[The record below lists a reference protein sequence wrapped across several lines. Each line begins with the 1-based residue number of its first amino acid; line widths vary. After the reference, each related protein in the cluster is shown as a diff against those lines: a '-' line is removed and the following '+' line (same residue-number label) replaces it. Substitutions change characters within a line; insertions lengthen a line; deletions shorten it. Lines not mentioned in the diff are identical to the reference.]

1 MFIQG
6 FFSEANANWAASA
19 LPAITILCGYCLSKR
34 IKFAVLTILSNLL
47 ICIFILI
54 VSFNGNLIF
63 LDVKSDPLRK
73 LKGWSIL
80 SEDLKDT
87 ISKETKE
94 QTKLE
99 NAIKAPMLGTLY
111 HAPSPKAKTFIKVG
125 KKVKTGDTL
134 FIIEAM
140 KTMNQV
146 KSDRDGTVKKIL
158 VENGMPVEFNQDL
171 VVID

>member
-1 MFIQG
+1 MFKFNINKKAIDTLIDILKKNNLTQIEVKDG
-6 FFSEANANWAASA
+6 RKSIKIVKDSIKLQSFSHETND
-19 LPAITILCGYCLSKR
+19 SKR
-34 IKFAVLTILSNLL
+34 S
-47 ICIFILI
+47 
-54 VSFNGNLIF
+54 
-63 LDVKSDPLRK
+63 
-73 LKGWSIL
+73 KGQ
-80 SEDLKDT
+80 DT
-87 ISKETKE
+87 ISKEMKE
-94 QTKLE
+94 QTKFE

-125 KKVKTGDTL
+125 NKVKTGDIL

>member
-1 MFIQG
+1 MFKFNIDKK
-6 FFSEANANWAASA
+6 
-19 LPAITILCGYCLSKR
+19 AIDTLIDILKKNDLTQIEVKDGRKSIKIAKDSIKLQNINHEIKESK
-34 IKFAVLTILSNLL
+34 S
-47 ICIFILI
+47 
-54 VSFNGNLIF
+54 
-63 LDVKSDPLRK
+63 
-73 LKGWSIL
+73 LKVQ
-80 SEDLKDT
+80 DKTLKD
-87 ISKETKE
+87 IKE
-94 QTKLE
+94 QTKFE

-111 HAPSPKAKTFIKVG
+111 YAPSPKAKAFIKVG
-125 KKVKTGDTL
+125 QKVKTGDIL

>member
-1 MFIQG
+1 MFKFNIDKKAIEKLIDILEKNNLTQIEIKDG
-6 FFSEANANWAASA
+6 RKSIKIAKDSIKLQNISHETSE
-19 LPAITILCGYCLSKR
+19 LEKSKY
-34 IKFAVLTILSNLL
+34 N
-47 ICIFILI
+47 
-54 VSFNGNLIF
+54 VS
-63 LDVKSDPLRK
+63 
-73 LKGWSIL
+73 
-80 SEDLKDT
+80 
-87 ISKETKE
+87 ISKEKE
-94 QTKLE
+94 QIKFE

-111 HAPSPKAKTFIKVG
+111 HAASPKSKAFIKVG

-158 VENGMPVEFNQDL
+158 VENGMPVEFNQEL

>member
-1 MFIQG
+1 MFKFNIDKKAIEKLIDILAKNNLTQIEVKDG
-6 FFSEANANWAASA
+6 RKSIKIAKDSIKLQNISNETSELEKSTDNVS
-19 LPAITILCGYCLSKR
+19 IVKEKEQ
-34 IKFAVLTILSNLL
+34 IKF
-47 ICIFILI
+47 
-54 VSFNGNLIF
+54 
-63 LDVKSDPLRK
+63 
-73 LKGWSIL
+73 
-80 SEDLKDT
+80 
-87 ISKETKE
+87 
-94 QTKLE
+94 E

-111 HAPSPKAKTFIKVG
+111 HAASPKSKAFIKVG

-158 VENGMPVEFNQDL
+158 VENGMPVEFNQEL

>member
-1 MFIQG
+1 MFKLNIDKKAIDTLIEVLKKNDLTQIEVKDGKKSIKIARESIKVQNISQG
-6 FFSEANANWAASA
+6 ISESNNKSQSSKEVKKA
-19 LPAITILCGYCLSKR
+19 LP
-34 IKFAVLTILSNLL
+34 V
-47 ICIFILI
+47 
-54 VSFNGNLIF
+54 
-63 LDVKSDPLRK
+63 
-73 LKGWSIL
+73 
-80 SEDLKDT
+80 
-87 ISKETKE
+87 
-94 QTKLE
+94 Q

-111 HAPSPKAKTFIKVG
+111 HAPSPKAKAFVKVG

-171 VVID
+171 VVIE